1 MKTPGSLARFFV
13 CMAIAFMAALYPAGS
28 LAQSTVTVTG
38 TVTDEQNEPLI
49 GATVMMKG
57 SSVGT
62 STDIDGAYSLQVPS
76 NAVLVFSYVGYNSIE
91 EKLNGRKV
99 INVSMSADAQLMDEV
114 VVVGYGTQRRGSV
127 TGAVASVK
135 GDEMLQTKSENPQN
149 MLTGRVPGL
158 RVWQKSSEPGTY
170 SNNMDV
176 RGLGAPLVV
185 IDGVPRTVE
194 DFQRLNATDI
204 QDISVLKDASAA
216 IYGVRAA
223 NGVLLVTTKGGNAG
237 KVNVTYS
244 GSYTIQKPNKMPK
257 LASAYDAM
265 TIYNEQ
271 KWNNINGGSIGFSA
285 EDFEALAALPTGT
298 TSCSP
303 TRLPRLSM
311 TSASPV
317 ATSVTSIT

>member
-127 TGAVASVK
+127 
-135 GDEMLQTKSENPQN
+135 
-149 MLTGRVPGL
+149 
-158 RVWQKSSEPGTY
+158 
-170 SNNMDV
+170 
-176 RGLGAPLVV
+176 VV
-185 IDGVPRTVE
+185 SPV
-194 DFQRLNATDI
+194 
-204 QDISVLKDASAA
+204 
-216 IYGVRAA
+216 
-223 NGVLLVTTKGGNAG
+223 
-237 KVNVTYS
+237 
-244 GSYTIQKPNKMPK
+244 
-257 LASAYDAM
+257 SAYGRRAPNPVR
-265 TIYNEQ
+265 T
-271 KWNNINGGSIGFSA
+271 A
-285 EDFEALAALPTGT
+285 T
-298 TSCSP
+298 TWTCVVLVRRSW
-303 TRLPRLSM
+303 
-311 TSASPV
+311 
-317 ATSVTSIT
+317 